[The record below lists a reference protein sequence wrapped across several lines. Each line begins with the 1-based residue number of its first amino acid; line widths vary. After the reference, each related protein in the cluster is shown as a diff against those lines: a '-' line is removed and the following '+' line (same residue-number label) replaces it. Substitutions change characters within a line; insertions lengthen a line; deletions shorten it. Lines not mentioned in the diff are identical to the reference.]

1 MLLDGRP
8 INLELKR
15 LITKFQTPLI
25 TTKTIFARN
34 YGTAA
39 VISYNLKGIA
49 PPVPPV
55 QCWIDKNLMSGCEA
69 GKNVSINGILQ
80 PNACEN
86 YIVST
91 YIVKD
96 CRYLPAYWM
105 ETVNLPESHPSVYHE
120 LSQVGAWTVQ
130 RHSDHAFASIECDQ
144 SIEETLNRDCKTPG
158 GIKGITLNRGAVQ
171 RWILAQPE

>member
-1 MLLDGRP
+1 MLFGG

-15 LITKFQTPLI
+15 LITNFQTPLI

-34 YGTAA
+34 YRTAA

-55 QCWIDKNLMSGCEA
+55 QCWATKNLMSGCAAPTLKREG
-69 GKNVSINGILQ
+69 GKYVSGNGILQ

-86 YIVST
+86 YIVPI

-96 CRYLPAYWM
+96 CL
-105 ETVNLPESHPSVYHE
+105 L
-120 LSQVGAWTVQ
+120 
-130 RHSDHAFASIECDQ
+130 
-144 SIEETLNRDCKTPG
+144 K
-158 GIKGITLNRGAVQ
+158 
-171 RWILAQPE
+171 

>member
-1 MLLDGRP
+1 MCLLSIIASSTRSCIGIKSVKNNPSPPPNEWIVSKTTKTLPTYALILEYMLFGG

-49 PPVPPV
+49 PPVPPI
-55 QCWIDKNLMSGCEA
+55 QCWANKNLMSGCA
-69 GKNVSINGILQ
+69 APILKRVGGGRV
-80 PNACEN
+80 EN
-86 YIVST
+86 MYQEMVYYNRMHVIVPI

-96 CRYLPAYWM
+96 CR
-105 ETVNLPESHPSVYHE
+105 
-120 LSQVGAWTVQ
+120 
-130 RHSDHAFASIECDQ
+130 F
-144 SIEETLNRDCKTPG
+144 
-158 GIKGITLNRGAVQ
+158 
-171 RWILAQPE
+171 

>member
-1 MLLDGRP
+1 MLLDG

-34 YGTAA
+34 YGIAA

-55 QCWIDKNLMSGCEA
+55 QCWIDKTLMSGCEA
-69 GKNVSINGILQ
+69 TTLKRVGGREGGKNVSVNGILQ

-86 YIVST
+86 
-91 YIVKD
+91 
-96 CRYLPAYWM
+96 
-105 ETVNLPESHPSVYHE
+105 
-120 LSQVGAWTVQ
+120 
-130 RHSDHAFASIECDQ
+130 
-144 SIEETLNRDCKTPG
+144 
-158 GIKGITLNRGAVQ
+158 
-171 RWILAQPE
+171 